1 MAGHLKKDVFPE
13 FNIGLLHGRMKTEE
27 KEAVM
32 RDFKEGRIN
41 ILVST
46 TVIEVG
52 IDVSNASVMLIEH
65 AERFGLAQLH
75 QLRGRVGRGQ
85 YQSYCLLMAEYP
97 LSDDAKRRLEI
108 MVKTNNGFDIAEED
122 LNIRGPGEFLE
133 LNNLACQSLKMQIS
147 YVM

>member
-1 MAGHLKKDVFPE
+1 M
-13 FNIGLLHGRMKTEE
+13 
-27 KEAVM
+27 
-32 RDFKEGRIN
+32 
-41 ILVST
+41 
-46 TVIEVG
+46 EVG

-65 AERFGLAQLH
+65 ERFGLAQLH

-122 LNIRGPGEFLE
+122 LNIRGPGEFFGTN
-133 LNNLACQSLKMQIS
+133 NNLACQSLKMQIS